1 MIITLNSFINEKN
14 RLISE
19 NTILV
24 FTNGCFDLIHRGHI
38 EYLNEAKKLGDKLIV
53 GLNTDHSVKRLKG
66 EKRPI
71 FTLMDRAFLLDNL
84 KAVDF
89 VIPFNDDTPINLIET
104 IRPNILVKGGDY
116 KPEDIVGYE
125 QVISYG
131 GKVLTIPF
139 VKGYST
145 TSIIE
150 KIKNL

>member
-1 MIITLNSFINEKN
+1 MILTLNTFINEKT

-19 NTILV
+19 NAILV

-125 QVISYG
+125 QVIASG
-131 GKVLTIPF
+131 GKVITIPF
-139 VKGYST
+139 VQGYST